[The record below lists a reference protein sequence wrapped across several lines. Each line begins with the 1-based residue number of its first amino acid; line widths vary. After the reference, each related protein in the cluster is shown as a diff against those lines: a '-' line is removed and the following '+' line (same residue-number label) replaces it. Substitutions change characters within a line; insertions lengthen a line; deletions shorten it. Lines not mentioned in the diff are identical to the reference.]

1 MEDRPQEERAEERRR
16 RGPLGDEENAQE
28 TTRRAPPR
36 EPRDEENA
44 EETSRIP
51 PEHVEA
57 ETDEVATDA
66 PASEGR
72 TLRRASAAEE
82 EEEDPETRVIRAPG
96 TRSNEAVPPPYMG
109 DYPDAPELRE
119 ARLREIYG
127 GVDWLASFIGC
138 VFALVCGGVLLS
150 LAALV
155 MVNLLG
161 LPINLGGPQFDAAVI
176 TSLVIVGLALFVAYF
191 LGGYVAGRLARFDGG
206 RNGAATVLWG
216 ILLLVLLA
224 LFGSLLP
231 GLGFVQ
237 VFVQDSA
244 IPATSGLAQAGLV
257 GLGIVIGGL
266 LLELL
271 GGFLGGRLGNSY
283 HTRID
288 ETQ

>member
-1 MEDRPQEERAEERRR
+1 MDDRPQEDRTEDRRR
-16 RGPLGDEENAQE
+16 RGPLGDEEDVEE
-28 TTRRAPPR
+28 TTRRAP
-36 EPRDEENA
+36 RDEEDP
-44 EETSRIP
+44 ETRRIP
-51 PEHVEA
+51 PEDVEREA
-57 ETDEVATDA
+57 ETGEVATEE

-72 TLRRASAAEE
+72 TLRRASA
-82 EEEDPETRVIRAPG
+82 EEDPETRVIRAPG
-96 TRSNEAVPPPYMG
+96 ARPNEATPPYAEG
-109 DYPDAPELRE
+109 YPDAPELRE
-119 ARLREIYG
+119 ARLREVYG

-150 LAALV
+150 FVTLV

-161 LPINLGGPQFDAAVI
+161 LAIELGGPEFGAAAI
-176 TSLVIVGLALFVAYF
+176 TSLAIVGLALFVAYF

-216 ILLLVLLA
+216 ILLSVLLA

-237 VFVQDSA
+237 AFVQDSVV
-244 IPATSGLAQAGLV
+244 PAAGGLSQAGLV
-257 GLGIVIGGL
+257 GLGIVIGVL

>member
-1 MEDRPQEERAEERRR
+1 MDDRPQEDRAEDRRR
-16 RGPLGDEENAQE
+16 RGPLGDEEDVEE
-28 TTRRAPPR
+28 TTRRAPH
-36 EPRDEENA
+36 DEEDP
-44 EETSRIP
+44 ETRRIA
-51 PEHVEA
+51 PEDVEREA
-57 ETDEVATDA
+57 ETGEVATEE
-66 PASEGR
+66 PASGGR
-72 TLRRASAAEE
+72 TLRRASAG
-82 EEEDPETRVIRAPG
+82 EDPETRVIRTPG
-96 TRSNEAVPPPYMG
+96 PRPNEATPYAEG
-109 DYPDAPELRE
+109 YPDAPELRE
-119 ARLREIYG
+119 ARLREVYG

-138 VFALVCGGVLLS
+138 VFALVCSAVLLS
-150 LAALV
+150 FVTLV

-161 LPINLGGPQFDAAVI
+161 LAIELGGPEFDAAAV
-176 TSLVIVGLALFVAYF
+176 TSLAIVGLALFVAYF

-216 ILLLVLLA
+216 ILLSVLLA

-237 VFVQDSA
+237 AFVQDSV
-244 IPATSGLAQAGLV
+244 IPTVGGLSQAGLV
-257 GLGIVIGGL
+257 GLGIVIGAL